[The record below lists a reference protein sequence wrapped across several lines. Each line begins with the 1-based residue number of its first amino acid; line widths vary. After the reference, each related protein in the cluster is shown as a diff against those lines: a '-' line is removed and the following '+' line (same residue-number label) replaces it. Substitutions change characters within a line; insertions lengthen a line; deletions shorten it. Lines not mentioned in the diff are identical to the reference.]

1 MVIIYKIILIVEFLY
16 IIPLSGWID
25 FILLS
30 QCVPNFKTLINQ
42 NGIIQKLFNN
52 GLDGLT
58 VENFTLCI
66 R

>member
-16 IIPLSGWID
+16 IISFSGWID

-30 QCVPNFKTLINQ
+30 QCVPIFKTLINQ

-52 GLDGLT
+52 GLDG
-58 VENFTLCI
+58 
-66 R
+66 